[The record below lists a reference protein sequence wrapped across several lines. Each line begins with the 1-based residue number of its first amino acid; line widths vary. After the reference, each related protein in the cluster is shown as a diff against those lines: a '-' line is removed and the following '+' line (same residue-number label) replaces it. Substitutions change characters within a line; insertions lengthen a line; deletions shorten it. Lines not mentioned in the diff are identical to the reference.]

1 MTAREYLKQSFYIN
15 KEIDENILQLEELD
29 SDICRCTQV
38 FTDMPSG
45 VHNDNSAEIKLAAY
59 IDKHEELTQ
68 KINEETDKLVE
79 TKKEIR
85 LKIYQIKNPKYR
97 LVLMKRYIRFKKW
110 EQIQEE
116 LGYKE
121 LSSVHKAH
129 RKSLV
134 EFIKIHGNNF

>member
-29 SDICRCTQV
+29 SDICRCTQI
-38 FTDMPSG
+38 FTDMPPG
-45 VHNDNSAEIKLAAY
+45 VHNDNNAEIKLAAY
-59 IDKHEELTQ
+59 IDKHDELTQ
-68 KINEETDKLVE
+68 KINEETDKLFE

-85 LKIYQIKNPKYR
+85 LKIYQIKNQKYR

-116 LGYKE
+116 LGYEE
-121 LSSVHKAH
+121 LSSVHKVH

>member
-29 SDICRCTQV
+29 SDICRCTQII
-38 FTDMPSG
+38 TDMPPG

>member
-15 KEIDENILQLEELD
+15 KEIDENILQLEKLD
-29 SDICRCTQV
+29 SDICRCTQII
-38 FTDMPSG
+38 TDMPPG
-45 VHNDNSAEIKLAAY
+45 VHNDNNAEIKLASY
-59 IDKHEELTQ
+59 IDKHDELTQ
-68 KINEETDKLVE
+68 KINEETDKLFE

-85 LKIYQIKNPKYR
+85 LKIYPKYR

-121 LSSVHKAH
+121 LKSVYNVHNKAL
-129 RKSLV
+129 S
-134 EFIKIHGNNF
+134 EFIRIHGNIF